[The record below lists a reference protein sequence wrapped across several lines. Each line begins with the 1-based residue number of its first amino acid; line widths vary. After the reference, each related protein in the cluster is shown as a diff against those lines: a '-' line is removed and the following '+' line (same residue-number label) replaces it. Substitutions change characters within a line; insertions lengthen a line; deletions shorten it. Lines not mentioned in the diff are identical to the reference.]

1 MELHEFQITGAGPR
15 VEGHR
20 DSVTGR
26 HWRVRR
32 LAEHLACSTSRQ
44 QRPRGRQPPHLS
56 VAADVGGTDADPVV
70 LLQRHHVGVVEHAD
84 TGRGGH
90 PFPQHPADFAP
101 RGVARVQHPANAVRG
116 FPSQGEPT
124 VLVAIEAGAPLHQ
137 LLHIAAAVLN
147 EDPHGFGNAEMIA
160 GGDGVAFVQ
169 CRRVVI
175 TDGHRNAALRIAGVA
190 LPRICLG
197 EDNDGAG
204 FRQPECGAQ
213 TGHTAANDEKIALRG
228 HGAILSLSAGA
239 VAKVETHTARAA
251 LCIEHCALVSQS
263 SPVRIDVNTAS
274 AASTLWVGEGLA
286 DQLTSLL
293 ESHRIGARRFVVS
306 NPVVWRLHGEQ
317 LQRALGGAVEPIL
330 LPDGERYKNLQSVAR
345 IYDALIKGGADR
357 GSVLIAIGGGVIGDT
372 AGFAAATYLR
382 GITLI
387 QVPTTLL
394 AQVDSSVGGKVG
406 VNLPVGKNLV
416 GAFHQPA
423 IAVID
428 PLLLKTLP
436 RREFRSGLY
445 EVVKY
450 GMIASRSLF
459 DLIANDTRRVFN
471 RDPNVLVPA
480 IVESCRI
487 KAHVVTEDERESG
500 LRRTL
505 NYGHTI
511 GHALEAVT
519 KYRVFRHGEAIAY
532 GMLGAADLAVARG
545 ALAERERQ
553 ALAKLIAKLGPLP
566 SLADLSIPDVMA
578 AIKRDKKVVHGRLH
592 FVLAIEIGA
601 TMTIDDVTEEEL
613 RATLKRLGLVDH
625 ASSGP
630 GTP

>member
-1 MELHEFQITGAGPR
+1 LISE
-15 VEGHR
+15 
-20 DSVTGR
+20 
-26 HWRVRR
+26 
-32 LAEHLACSTSRQ
+32 
-44 QRPRGRQPPHLS
+44 
-56 VAADVGGTDADPVV
+56 
-70 LLQRHHVGVVEHAD
+70 
-84 TGRGGH
+84 
-90 PFPQHPADFAP
+90 
-101 RGVARVQHPANAVRG
+101 
-116 FPSQGEPT
+116 
-124 VLVAIEAGAPLHQ
+124 
-137 LLHIAAAVLN
+137 
-147 EDPHGFGNAEMIA
+147 
-160 GGDGVAFVQ
+160 
-169 CRRVVI
+169 
-175 TDGHRNAALRIAGVA
+175 
-190 LPRICLG
+190 
-197 EDNDGAG
+197 
-204 FRQPECGAQ
+204 
-213 TGHTAANDEKIALRG
+213 
-228 HGAILSLSAGA
+228 
-239 VAKVETHTARAA
+239 
-251 LCIEHCALVSQS
+251 S
-263 SPVRIDVNTAS
+263 SPVRIDVTAAS
-274 AASTLWVGEGLA
+274 AASTLLVGEGVA
-286 DQLTSLL
+286 DQLSVLL
-293 ESHRIGARRFVVS
+293 DAHGIGRRRFVVS

-317 LQRALGGAVEPIL
+317 LQRALGGDAEPIL
-330 LPDGERYKNLQSVAR
+330 LPDGERHKNLQSVSR

-357 GSVLIAIGGGVIGDT
+357 GSVLVAVGGGVIGDT

-423 IAVID
+423 LAIID
-428 PLLLKTLP
+428 PVLLTTLP

-450 GMIASRSLF
+450 GVIASRSLF
-459 DLIANDTRRVFN
+459 DLIAADTRRVFN
-471 RDPNVLVPA
+471 RDPQVLVPA

-500 LRRTL
+500 LRRIL
-505 NYGHTI
+505 NFGHTI

-519 KYRVFRHGEAIAY
+519 KYRRFRHGEAIAY

-553 ALAKLIAKLGPLP
+553 ALARLIAELGPLP
-566 SLADLSIPDVMA
+566 SVADLPIADVMA

-613 RATLKRLGLVDH
+613 RAVLRRLGLSDQ